1 MKKIVS
7 VMLAMI
13 LVLSLTACGSK
24 DKTSDESGSDQ
35 AETII
40 LGDHTAVFK
49 GYILTKDEDGRDAL
63 CLTYDYTNG
72 SREEQSFAWSFLYE
86 ATQCGEDLDFRGFD
100 EDGEK
105 LEENLEENI
114 KKGQTIE
121 VKLGIA
127 LVNTTDDVT
136 IRFTDFDDH
145 EYTQTI
151 KQHDF

>member
-1 MKKIVS
+1 M
-7 VMLAMI
+7 
-13 LVLSLTACGSK
+13 T
-24 DKTSDESGSDQ
+24 TQ
-35 AETII
+35 
-40 LGDHTAVFK
+40 
-49 GYILTKDEDGRDAL
+49 
-63 CLTYDYTNG
+63 
-72 SREEQSFAWSFLYE
+72 EEQSFAWAFLYE

-145 EYTQTI
+145 KYTQTI